1 MGQSDTGGGD
11 LERRLRNI
19 LTTKGYEA
27 LEPDFPRPNGRSHTT
42 IFSTAPCVSVWPVL
56 LLTHMLHQELSFELF
71 LLPTGDEGFFCQGGQ
86 VCSKLSDYPPYFHG
100 QQKEYDD

>member
-1 MGQSDTGGGD
+1 
-11 LERRLRNI
+11 
-19 LTTKGYEA
+19 
-27 LEPDFPRPNGRSHTT
+27 
-42 IFSTAPCVSVWPVL
+42 
-56 LLTHMLHQELSFELF
+56 MLHQELSFELF